1 MAGNSQK
8 IILSPDLRFVVYT
21 FPLNVALLTLT
32 PFVIIHESISGI
44 TGAVIS
50 AFIVG
55 TRVFTAVCICFTFV
69 EV

>member
-1 MAGNSQK
+1 M
-8 IILSPDLRFVVYT
+8 RFVVYT
-21 FPLNVALLTLT
+21 FHLNVALFTFT